1 MFRHLYKTNQGQY
14 DLDPQNF
21 VTSIKFMYEDG
32 VFTLWPIHVCERVI
46 NLVKLYEIKIEK
58 C

>member
-1 MFRHLYKTNQGQY
+1 MFWHLYKTNQGKY

-32 VFTLWPIHVCERVI
+32 VCLPFGPYMYVRGW
-46 NLVKLYEIKIEK
+46 
-58 C
+58 